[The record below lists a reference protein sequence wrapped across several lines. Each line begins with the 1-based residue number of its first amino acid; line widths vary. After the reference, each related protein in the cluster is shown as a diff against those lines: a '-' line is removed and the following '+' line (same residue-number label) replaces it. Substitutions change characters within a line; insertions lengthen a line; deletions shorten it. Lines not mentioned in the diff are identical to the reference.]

1 MEYLE
6 SRLLLTVSES
16 IIEWCRY
23 ADDIFAIVPDNLNM
37 NEFLVKLNDFNPNIQ
52 FTLEIENNGK
62 LPFLDVLLIRNSS
75 HNLDFKVYRKPTH
88 SNTYIHAFSKHSF
101 KIKLATISNI
111 FLRAYNICSNI
122 YIDEEIDYIFKSFNR
137 LGYNYRTI
145 SNAHFKA
152 RKSYF
157 KVNANSNSNSNSIN
171 YLVLPFLEN
180 SSDINNIAK
189 YFNISIVNKS
199 NTTLK
204 SILKNNCRSSN
215 DESGAIYQI
224 KCGSCDSCYI
234 KRPVYQHKYALR
246 NVDTNNAV
254 VKHIVEENHRVVV
267 DDATVIV
274 KENDTR
280 KRKLIESVL
289 IQSTNNFNI
298 NQINLNTDKFT
309 NIILNSFSSRIKKTL
324 DELKENGT
332 LVKTG
337 VT

>member
-1 MEYLE
+1 M
-6 SRLLLTVSES
+6 
-16 IIEWCRY
+16 
-23 ADDIFAIVPDNLNM
+23 
-37 NEFLVKLNDFNPNIQ
+37 
-52 FTLEIENNGK
+52 
-62 LPFLDVLLIRNSS
+62 IRNSS

-111 FLRAYNICSNI
+111 FLRAYNVCSNI

-137 LGYNYRTI
+137 LGYNFRTI

-157 KVNANSNSNSNSIN
+157 KVNTNYNFNSNSVN

-180 SSDINNIAK
+180 STDINDIAK
-189 YFNISIVNKS
+189 SFNISIVNRS

-215 DESGAIYQI
+215 DEGGAIYQI

-234 KRPVYQHKYALR
+234 GESSSIKRRIYQHKYALR

-254 VKHIVEENHRVVV
+254 VKHIVEEDHRVVV
-267 DDATVIV
+267 DDVTVIV
-274 KENDTR
+274 KEIDTR

-309 NIILNSFSSRIKKTL
+309 KIILNSFSSRIKRTQEK
-324 DELKENGT
+324 LKENGT
-332 LVKTG
+332 HVTTG